1 VLSIKLKFIKIKVF
15 IGVLIA
21 TVTPQFL
28 FAQNTFPVSGN
39 VGVGTSTPSER
50 LDVNGDMVV
59 NASLRVKDSL
69 GLTRA

>member
-1 VLSIKLKFIKIKVF
+1 MKIKVF
-15 IGVLIA
+15 MVVLIA
-21 TVTPQFL
+21 TTIPQFL
-28 FAQNTFPVSGN
+28 FTQNTFPVSGN